1 MIFNFFLKGQKMPRL
16 TDGQTDERTYG
27 RMDERTDRRTD
38 GRTHGRTHEQTEF
51 FFGLRAYNYFT
62 THTLLNNHS
71 CLLAKAADTNLATT
85 YFFA

>member
-1 MIFNFFLKGQKMPRL
+1 VKFYKFYFSLSFTLYLAPALPALPCPRSSS
-16 TDGQTDERTYG
+16 
-27 RMDERTDRRTD
+27 
-38 GRTHGRTHEQTEF
+38 EF